1 MSRSLRK
8 ESGSTAKLMITYGR
22 VLVIL
27 VEIIVVAFITV
38 LIVLSTYYTAKDL
51 ITAFTGNSSRSIPLL
66 LNDIFL
72 LIIYAEL
79 VRSIVIGYRM
89 PEMYLVSIAE
99 VGFIVIVREIIAS
112 VISAN
117 EVNTAIVSSAA
128 LMFAAILWIFYS
140 KVMPSKRKN
149 LPSQP
154 KVGKRLG
161 ELT

>member
-1 MSRSLRK
+1 MSGSLRR
-8 ESGSTAKLMITYGR
+8 ESGSIAKLMISYGR
-22 VLVIL
+22 VLVII

-38 LIVLSTYYTAKDL
+38 LIILSTYYTARDL
-51 ITAFTGNSSRSIPLL
+51 MTAFTGSSRSIPLL

-79 VRSIVIGYRM
+79 IRSIVVGYRM

-117 EVNTAIVSSAA
+117 GITTAIVSSAA
-128 LMFAAILWIFYS
+128 LMFAVILWIFYG
-140 KVMPSKRKN
+140 KVMPSKRRVPAKQKN
-149 LPSQP
+149 L
-154 KVGKRLG
+154 K
-161 ELT
+161 E

>member
-8 ESGSTAKLMITYGR
+8 ESGTAAKIMISYGK

-38 LIVLSTYYTAKDL
+38 LIILSTYYTAKDL
-51 ITAFTGNSSRSIPLL
+51 MAAFEGESSSSIPLL

-117 EVNTAIVSSAA
+117 GVNTAIVSSAA
-128 LMFAAILWIFYS
+128 LMFAIILWIFYGR
-140 KVMPSKRKN
+140 VMPSKRRN
-149 LPSQP
+149 VPTQQQ
-154 KVGKRLG
+154 GR
-161 ELT
+161 

>member
-8 ESGSTAKLMITYGR
+8 ESGAAAKIMISYGK

-38 LIVLSTYYTAKDL
+38 LIILSTYYTAKDL
-51 ITAFTGNSSRSIPLL
+51 MTAFAGESSSSIPLL

-117 EVNTAIVSSAA
+117 GVNTAIVSSAA
-128 LMFAAILWIFYS
+128 LMFAIILWIFYGR
-140 KVMPSKRKN
+140 VMPSKRRSV
-149 LPSQP
+149 PTQQQ
-154 KVGKRLG
+154 GR
-161 ELT
+161 